1 MPDKNWEGYTL
12 KRISIIALACMMALV
27 CTQAY
32 AQEVKVLFFEPA
44 LAPADTTFSME
55 PSGFSKL
62 ADLLRDDGMLVAS
75 MSSGSITQEK
85 LSPYEIVVL
94 HMNRERRLGETEISA
109 LVWFVAQK
117 GGALFIHGG
126 SAGVANPLTEIFGI
140 SIDASNLI
148 DISSTLDEASDG
160 LKFTLT
166 RFPNISDFKL
176 EDIKSIGFYG
186 GSPLVLS
193 RDAIALVTGDEDCY
207 SANGLFSI
215 GSFPPVAAFT
225 YLGRGMIVVKT
236 DRAMLNNDNIGM
248 HQNMEWARAVFEG
261 LSASRANELDREKS
275 LFGLRAKARKLK
287 NIAKTCSGQLQKV
300 ETDLIKS
307 YSKTKD
313 LQNQVTV
320 LDDKNKNLTE
330 KLNTTEKEIER
341 LNSRLDRYEGPE
353 TLRMAAM
360 VIGVVLLVILLI
372 GLFIGRKTVR
382 SRV

>member
-1 MPDKNWEGYTL
+1 MN
-12 KRISIIALACMMALV
+12 RIAIIALACMVALV

-32 AQEVKVLFFEPA
+32 AQEIKVLFFEPA
-44 LAPADTTFSME
+44 LVPADTTFSME

-62 ADLLRDDGMLVAS
+62 ADMLRDDGMLVAS

-94 HMNRERRLGETEISA
+94 HMNRERPLGETEISA

-148 DISSTLDEASDG
+148 DISSTLDEASG
-160 LKFTLT
+160 GRKFTLT

-176 EDIKSIGFYG
+176 GDIRSIGFYG

-193 RDAIALVTGDEDCY
+193 RDAIALVTGDADCY

-236 DRAMLNNDNIGM
+236 DRAMLNNENIGM

-261 LSASRANELDREKS
+261 LSASRANELAREKS
-275 LFGLRAKARKLK
+275 LFGLRARAKKLK
-287 NIAKTCSGQLQKV
+287 NIARTCAGQLQKI
-300 ETDLIKS
+300 ETDLMIS

-313 LQNQVTV
+313 LQNQVTS

-353 TLRMAAM
+353 TLRMAAL
-360 VIGVVLLVILLI
+360 VTGVVLLVILLI